1 MRQRISLLF
10 YCLASVVIMLQI
22 GSSLMA
28 LNVQEH
34 QHAVLHSVSRQA
46 DSQTNVVEQ
55 STTPKVDFQ
64 QMAKDLTQEKY

>member
-22 GSSLMA
+22 GSNLMA
-28 LNVQEH
+28 LGSVDH
-34 QHAVLHSVSRQA
+34 QHTLLHSVSRQTEA
-46 DSQTNVVEQ
+46 QTKAVEQ
-55 STTPKVDFQ
+55 STAPTVDFQ